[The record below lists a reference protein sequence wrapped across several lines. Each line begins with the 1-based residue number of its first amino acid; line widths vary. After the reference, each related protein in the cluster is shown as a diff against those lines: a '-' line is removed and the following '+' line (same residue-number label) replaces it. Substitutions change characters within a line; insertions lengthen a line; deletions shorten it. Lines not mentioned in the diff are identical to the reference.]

1 MEYANL
7 AASLSNET
15 VVCGDERTYWIR
27 TVTQNNIDSN
37 EKIDYSNLADFSS
50 NKTIELRREDDI
62 HTLTGAEL

>member
-1 MEYANL
+1 MDYANL

-15 VVCGDERTYWIR
+15 VVCGDERTYWSR